1 MVDICHC
8 LFCRS
13 IIQPSPPIRPLSF
26 LLENPPWMV
35 LGGKSLINACSHQER
50 DSGGND
56 PRKQG
61 HGTDHRGGRVLTRL
75 SRGYP
80 QLLSLPWFQ
89 SIFQV

>member
-1 MVDICHC
+1 
-8 LFCRS
+8 
-13 IIQPSPPIRPLSF
+13 
-26 LLENPPWMV
+26 MV
-35 LGGKSLINACSHQER
+35 LGGKSLINVCSPQER

-56 PRKQG
+56 PEKQG

-89 SIFQV
+89 SIFQVCSFSVWASHRHFLLLITKTPD